1 MLPFFRKIR
10 YRLAENNQFFKYSRY
25 AIGEI
30 VLVVVGILIALQ
42 VNDWNDQRKLR
53 KEEKNALMRLHK
65 ESELVVE
72 YVKERQESREYLL
85 IQMEKAAKALQERSL
100 ENIEEIDFGMGIFLA
115 GIYQAVSPPR
125 STFDELKSSGK
136 IQLIQSNQIQE
147 AISDYYVDLD
157 YINVQLVY
165 FRNQFTDPVSAAP
178 NDYWFTYNPDF
189 EMKINWNFDFENLA
203 SNRVFVSK
211 HTKALRDQIV
221 FQKYYKEH
229 LLPSAQEMCR
239 KLGRALDASCS
250 SEINN

>member
-1 MLPFFRKIR
+1 MVEQGSKNPASVYGLARELGFGTLPDLFFSIHPRKPEDIDGLVDALDFNR
-10 YRLAENNQFFKYSRY
+10 KVKE
-25 AIGEI
+25 
-30 VLVVVGILIALQ
+30 VLK
-42 VNDWNDQRKLR
+42 RKLR
-53 KEEKNALMRLHK
+53 TYLEWRL
-65 ESELVVE
+65 
-72 YVKERQESREYLL
+72 
-85 IQMEKAAKALQERSL
+85 
-100 ENIEEIDFGMGIFLA
+100 
-115 GIYQAVSPPR
+115 

-136 IQLIQSNQIQE
+136 IQLIQSNQIQD

-203 SNRVFVSK
+203 NNRVFVSK

>member
-10 YRLAENNQFFKYSRY
+10 YRLAKDDQFFKYSRY

-30 VLVVVGILIALQ
+30 ILVVIGILIALQ

-53 KEEKNALMRLHK
+53 KEENDALKTMHK

-72 YVKERQESREYLL
+72 YIKERQERRESLVKH
-85 IQMEKAAKALQERSL
+85 MEMAAQALRERSL
-100 ENIEEIDFGMGIFLA
+100 ENIEETDFGMGIFLS

-136 IQLIQSNQIQE
+136 LQLIQSSQIQE
-147 AISDYYVDLD
+147 AISNYYVDLD

-178 NDYWFTYNPDF
+178 NDYYFTYNPDF
-189 EMKINWNFDFENLA
+189 EMRIDWNFDFEKLA
-203 SNRVFVSK
+203 NNRVFVSK
-211 HTKALRDQIV
+211 HAKALRDQIV
-221 FQKYYKEH
+221 FQKYYTEQ
-229 LLPSAQEMCR
+229 LLPSAQEMCME
-239 KLGRALDASCS
+239 LGKALETSCS
-250 SEINN
+250 SEDIN